1 MSFSY
6 SDEDM
11 QSLASL
17 MSLKHS
23 DIGNLDD
30 FNDSDEED
38 KRTSTGT
45 GKSVAATGREIPK
58 PESDPFSDKPNFQ
71 MMAVFFIRKWNA
83 CFSQICAHAHA
94 VIK

>member
-1 MSFSY
+1 MPFSY

-38 KRTSTGT
+38 RRTSTGT
-45 GKSVAATGREIPK
+45 SKSVAATGREIP
-58 PESDPFSDKPNFQ
+58 
-71 MMAVFFIRKWNA
+71 
-83 CFSQICAHAHA
+83 ICASAPQ
-94 VIK
+94 INLIFKL

>member
-1 MSFSY
+1 
-6 SDEDM
+6 M

-17 MSLKHS
+17 MSLKPS

-45 GKSVAATGREIPK
+45 VRTTGKDLPSSELTPLDIYIKPVITWNTG
-58 PESDPFSDKPNFQ
+58 
-71 MMAVFFIRKWNA
+71 
-83 CFSQICAHAHA
+83 FSQRIQNCLRKRARTR
-94 VIK
+94 VGLL